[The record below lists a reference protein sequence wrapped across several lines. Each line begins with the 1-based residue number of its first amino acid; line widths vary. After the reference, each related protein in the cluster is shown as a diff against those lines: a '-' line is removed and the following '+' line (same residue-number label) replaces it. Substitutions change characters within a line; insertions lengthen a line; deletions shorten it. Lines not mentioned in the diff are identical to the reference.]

1 MIPFQVANI
10 IGLKQGGDAVIKVGD
25 DLLALEV
32 EHHLLAS
39 KQLVF
44 RPQDPIGMG
53 AKEVAVRVHHFRLNP
68 KTELHVQGCDVINQR
83 TQTVGIF
90 TRINLPIAQGRAVI
104 IATTKPSII

>member
-10 IGLKQGGDAVIKVGD
+10 IGLKQGGDAVIKIGD
-25 DLLALEV
+25 DLLAREV

-68 KTELHVQGCDVINQR
+68 KTELHAQRCDVINQR
-83 TQTVGIF
+83 I
-90 TRINLPIAQGRAVI
+90 
-104 IATTKPSII
+104 